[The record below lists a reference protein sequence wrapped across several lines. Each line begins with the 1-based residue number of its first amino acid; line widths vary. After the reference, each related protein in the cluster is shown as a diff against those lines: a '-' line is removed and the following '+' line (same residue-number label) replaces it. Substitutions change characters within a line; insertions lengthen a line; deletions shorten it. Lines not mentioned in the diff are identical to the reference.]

1 MSIEKGMKV
10 ALRGEYRVVLNAGT
24 ERESDLGWMPN
35 LITDYGMDSLASDV
49 PSPRTGYCSLG
60 TGAAAPANTD
70 TALQAFLAAQQVSS
84 GTVSSIDSTPPYQ
97 QHYTNQYIFAQG
109 AVVGNVTELGAG
121 PNGAGTNLFSR
132 CLIVDGTG
140 APTALTVTAIDQ
152 LTVYYRLNIAYDL
165 TDHTGSVSLA
175 GTTYSYT
182 ARAANATV
190 IGGKYL
196 LMQTVFGIPSLTAA
210 FNAAFLIAYG
220 STATLGAVT
229 STPSGTQA
237 TPSATAQSVAA
248 YTPGSFY
255 RDVTVTL
262 GATIGNPPGGI
273 GAVEFLTGSTFN
285 WQYQFTPV
293 IPKDNTKTLSL
304 TFRVS
309 WARA

>member
-1 MSIEKGMKV
+1 MSSHIGMKV
-10 ALRGEYRVVLNAGT
+10 GLRGEYRLVLNAGT
-24 ERESDLGWMPN
+24 DRESDSGWVPN

-49 PSPRTGYCSLG
+49 SPSRMGYCAVG
-60 TGAAAPANTD
+60 TGSAAPANTD
-70 TALQAFLAAQQVSS
+70 TGLQAFLAAQTPFASTS
-84 GTVSSIDSTPPYQ
+84 PSIDSTSPYQ
-97 QHYTNQYIFAQG
+97 QHYTNQFNFAQG
-109 AVVGNVTELGAG
+109 AVVGNVTELGVG
-121 PNGAGTNLFSR
+121 PNNTGTNLFSR

-140 APTALTVTAIDQ
+140 APTALTVTSIDQ
-152 LTVYYRLNIAYDL
+152 LTVYYRLNITYDL
-165 TDHTGSVSLA
+165 TDHAGSVTLA
-175 GTTYSYT
+175 GTAYSYT
-182 ARAANATV
+182 ARVSSATAIGAKYV
-190 IGGKYL
+190 IAQGGL
-196 LMQTVFGIPSLTAA
+196 AIPSIAA
-210 FNAAFLIAYG
+210 TYNQILLVAYG
-220 STATLGAVT
+220 STAALGSLT

-237 TPSATAQSVAA
+237 PPSATSQSVAA

-273 GAVEFLTGSTFN
+273 GAVLFSTSSDFI